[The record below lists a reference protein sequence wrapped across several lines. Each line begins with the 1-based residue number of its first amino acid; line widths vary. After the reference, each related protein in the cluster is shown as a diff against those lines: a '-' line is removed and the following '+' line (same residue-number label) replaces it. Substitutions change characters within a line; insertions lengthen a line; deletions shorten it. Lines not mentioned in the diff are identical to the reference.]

1 MEAGEEPDSITEVR
15 TLIDVPE
22 KKYRTGLVET
32 QVTFDQKGLY
42 AAILTIGGEELTI
55 PVRVGIEKE
64 IPLARRISNIVL
76 GVLILSILGYVLYHF
91 RLQILAKIKIKSIA
105 HLYLKIDTPIAQ
117 LQCRQENIYAWVV
130 GCFC

>member
-91 RLQILAKIKIKSIA
+91 RLQILAKIKIKKHSSLIS
-105 HLYLKIDTPIAQ
+105 
-117 LQCRQENIYAWVV
+117 
-130 GCFC
+130 